1 MGAATAIKKAIR
13 IEPEVGI
20 VLGTGLG
27 GFVESINTFSEL
39 PYAKIPHFPAPAV
52 EGHRGALVCGELGGK
67 KVACL
72 QGRAHYYEG
81 YSFEEIGL
89 PIRVLGALGIR
100 TIIISN
106 AAGGLNP
113 KFKIGDLMVITD
125 HLNFMGAN
133 PLRGPNDPSLGPRFP
148 SMIDCYDPS
157 LVALAVQSAQQ
168 HNIGLR
174 TGVYAALSGPSLETR
189 AEYRFLAKIGA
200 DAVGMS
206 TVPEV
211 IIARHL
217 GLRVLGF
224 SVITNLG
231 LTDTKEFEPV
241 QNVLAVTKTAEP
253 KLSLLVG
260 TVLARLSN

>member
-1 MGAATAIKKAIR
+1 M
-13 IEPEVGI
+13 
-20 VLGTGLG
+20 GTGLG
-27 GFVESINTFSEL
+27 GFVESINKLSEL
-39 PYAKIPHFPAPAV
+39 PYTKIPNFPSLAV
-52 EGHRGALVCGELGGK
+52 EGHRGAFVCGELGGK
-67 KVACL
+67 KIACL

-81 YSFEEIGL
+81 YSFEEIAL
-89 PIRVLGALGIR
+89 PIRVLGALGIK
-100 TIIISN
+100 TIIVSN

-125 HLNFMGAN
+125 HINLMGAN
-133 PLRGPNDPSLGPRFP
+133 PLRGPNDPALGPRFP

-157 LVALAVQSAQQ
+157 LIALAAQAAQ
-168 HNIGLR
+168 KNKIGLR
-174 TGVYAALSGPSLETR
+174 TGVYAAFSGPSLETR
-189 AEYRFLAKIGA
+189 AEYRFLGKIGA

-231 LTDTKEFEPV
+231 LADKREFEPV
-241 QNVLAVTKTAEP
+241 KNVLAVAKTAEP
-253 KLSLLVG
+253 KLSLLVSK
-260 TVLARLSN
+260 VLERLGN